1 MVIRLFIIATLL
13 VGCSAAGNDVSK
25 SISLSAAR
33 LAEIKSNPYTPGNGP
48 GGFAAA
54 RLSGTGDD
62 SAPEGILFLGYGPYL
77 HAMGF
82 GRGMM
87 ITAIDG
93 LDVNE
98 IFTSRWQG
106 LRLQNPAAFDAA
118 HYKDMIE
125 YLFRKQPGDHVLISI
140 DINASNVKKNSSA
153 HESAIENWQI
163 DFEP

>member
-1 MVIRLFIIATLL
+1 MFIYLL
-13 VGCSAAGNDVSK
+13 VIGILLSGCSAADNDVAR
-25 SISLSAAR
+25 SIELSATR
-33 LAEIKSNPYTPGNGP
+33 LAEIKSNPYSPGNGP

-77 HAMGF
+77 HEMGF

-93 LDVNE
+93 VNVNE
-98 IFTSRWQG
+98 IFASRWQG

-125 YLFRKQPGDHVLISI
+125 YLFRRQPGDQVLIRI
-140 DINASNVKKNSSA
+140 DMNASNVKKDSSE
-153 HESAIENWQI
+153 HEPVIENWQI
-163 DFEP
+163 NFEP